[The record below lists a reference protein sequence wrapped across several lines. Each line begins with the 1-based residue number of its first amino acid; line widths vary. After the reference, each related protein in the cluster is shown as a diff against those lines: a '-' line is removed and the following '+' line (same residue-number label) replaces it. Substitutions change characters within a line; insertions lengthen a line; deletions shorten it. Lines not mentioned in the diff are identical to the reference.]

1 MSMKSELKRKT
12 FHLTGL
18 SVPALY
24 LLFGREVTLTF
35 VALAFALFV
44 VLEPFRI
51 VENLRDRIKRR
62 LNLYVPSELIERVE
76 REVDGIARE
85 HERRGIASHIYFTLG
100 ALTVVYFFPPDIAVG
115 AIAVA
120 TLGDAVA
127 AMVGKPFGKH
137 RFKNGKSV
145 EGSIAYFAVAFLIL
159 ALIDLPHALVGAL
172 AGTLA
177 EFYELPPD
185 DNLSNQLAVAIVL
198 YAFRKAFFG
207 I

>member
-1 MSMKSELKRKT
+1 MSMKSELKRKA

-18 SVPALY
+18 TVPAMY

-35 VALAFALFV
+35 VAAAFALFV

-62 LNLYVPSELIERVE
+62 LNLYVPTEIIEKVE
-76 REVDGIARE
+76 KEVDGIARE
-85 HERRGIASHIYFTLG
+85 HERRGIASHVYFTLG
-100 ALTVVYFFPPDIAVG
+100 ALTAIYFFPPDIAIG
-115 AIAVA
+115 SITVA

-127 AMVGKPFGKH
+127 AMVGKPFGRH

-145 EGSIAYFAVAFLIL
+145 EGSLAYFLVALL
-159 ALIDLPHALVGAL
+159 VLLTIDPLHAFVGAL
-172 AGTLA
+172 AGTIA

-185 DNLSNQLAVAIVL
+185 DNFSNSLAVAMTL
-198 YAFRKAFFG
+198 YVFRKAFFG
-207 I
+207 L